1 MNPKLVGA
9 AVLAALAVAI
19 VVFIVVLPSPP
30 PPAAQTATETPAV
43 QPDIVSPPGDFVVDF
58 PTPDS
63 PSGPSSAPVE
73 IVSEEVWTEQ
83 LDNLLGADEDN
94 SATARKLV
102 AALSG
107 LPPAAQE
114 EYVAHAVN
122 LCEDEDFAQL
132 EAVYL
137 APGTPPEVIETI
149 FNDALN
155 RSDEIKLPMLVK
167 TLRQPAHP
175 MAGEA
180 KEILEMYL
188 DIDPDS
194 PAPVAWEQEVQRY
207 LREEAGDGQ

>member
-19 VVFIVVLPSPP
+19 VLFIVVLPSPP
-30 PPAAQTATETPAV
+30 QPAPQTTTETPAA
-43 QPDIVSPPGDFVVDF
+43 QPDIVPPDDFVVDF

-63 PSGPSSAPVE
+63 PSGPSSEMATV
-73 IVSEEVWTEQ
+73 ISEEVWTEQ
-83 LDNLLGADEDN
+83 LDNLLGADQDN
-94 SATARKLV
+94 SITARKLV

-122 LCEDEDFAQL
+122 LCEDEDFAQV

-155 RSDEIKLPMLVK
+155 RSDEIKLPMLAK

-194 PAPVAWEQEVQRY
+194 TAPVAWEQEVQRY